1 MQLTCIQISLKP
13 ISKGL
18 DNDMSHNRLSIDS
31 PPRALAATLC
41 AWLLFTSANATAD
54 LTVSYINVQRQA
66 SFASERLYAGKT
78 LASRSSELG
87 FKRGG
92 EIAQVLVDIGDVV
105 QKDQVLARLDSQTLA
120 SNLNQAEANT
130 ALAQANLS
138 AAKAEVQLA
147 EKTEKRFRT
156 LLEQGNI
163 SKQVYD
169 EAKLSVQIKQAQNQ
183 VAQANLKRAL
193 AAANANKIALAE
205 GAIRAPFDG
214 IIQSRY
220 FDEGTQIL
228 GGMPALKL
236 IELGPIK
243 AHIGVPSKSLASLTI
258 GGTYNLSWD
267 GKVQP
272 ARLMAI
278 SPEVDPN
285 TRTLN
290 AVFKISDG
298 IIPIG
303 AVVELLLEQRVQT
316 PGFWLPVSAL
326 TASDRGL
333 WAVYVINAEDI
344 VERRLVEV
352 IHNEASRAYA
362 RGLLSN
368 KDRVVNSGVQRI
380 VPGQAVLP
388 LKAEGNIVERT
399 NKSPLNKSPV
409 NKSFNDPVTESL
421 NDPVTKSLNDPVTK
435 STIKQANEQANAG
448 R

>member
-18 DNDMSHNRLSIDS
+18 NNDMSHNRLSIGS
-31 PPRALAATLC
+31 IPRALAATLC

-120 SNLNQAEANT
+120 SNLNEAEANT

-156 LLEQGNI
+156 LLEQGNT

-193 AAANANKIALAE
+193 AAANANKIALTEA
-205 GAIRAPFDG
+205 AIRAPFDG

-258 GGTYNLSWD
+258 GDTYNLSWD

-303 AVVELLLEQRVQT
+303 AVVELLLEQRVQV
-316 PGFWLPVSAL
+316 PGFWLPISAL
-326 TASDRGL
+326 TTSDRGL
-333 WAVYVINAEDI
+333 WAVYVINAENI

-362 RGLLSN
+362 RGLLSDR
-368 KDRVVNSGVQRI
+368 DRVVNSGVQRI

-388 LKAEGNIVERT
+388 LREEENIVERT
-399 NKSPLNKSPV
+399 NKSPV
-409 NKSFNDPVTESL
+409 N
-421 NDPVTKSLNDPVTK
+421 KSLNDPVTE

>member
-1 MQLTCIQISLKP
+1 
-13 ISKGL
+13 
-18 DNDMSHNRLSIDS
+18 MSHNRLSIDS